1 MPFPGGDARFPPQ
14 LTGETDMSEK
24 KRPWWQYLL
33 AVVGAGYL
41 VAGAAWGVHALAKRP
56 AGPRGP
62 SEIAAHPERAGEI
75 MARERAEEM
84 KQRLGLSD
92 EQTAKIAELL
102 KADADGPPGPASM
115 RAVMEK
121 IREVLTPEQREK
133 MGGGPGALGPP
144 PGMRGGPG
152 QRVTPERM
160 EALNEHMTPE
170 QRQKFDA
177 GMKRMQERRGAM
189 RGRFGGGP
197 GGMPPGPPPGPPP
210 GGMPPGPP
218 PGEGPPP
225 PPMP

>member
-1 MPFPGGDARFPPQ
+1 
-14 LTGETDMSEK
+14 MSEK

-41 VAGAAWGVHALAKRP
+41 VAGAAWGVYALAKRP
-56 AGPRGP
+56 SQQRGP

-75 MARERAEEM
+75 LARERAEEM

-92 EQTAKIAELL
+92 EQTTKVAEAL
-102 KADADGPPGPASM
+102 KAGAEAPPGPEGM

-121 IREVLTPEQREK
+121 VREVLTPEQREK
-133 MGGGPGALGPP
+133 MGDGPGALGPP

-152 QRVTPERM
+152 GGAGRRVTPERM
-160 EALNEHMTPE
+160 EALKKHMTPE
-170 QRQKFDA
+170 QQQKFDA
-177 GMKRMQERRGAM
+177 GMKRMQERRG
-189 RGRFGGGP
+189 RFGGGPGGGRGP
-197 GGMPPGPPPGPPP
+197 GGMPPGPPR
-210 GGMPPGPP
+210 GGMPPGGGPP